1 MQGRGDGPDSIA
13 RLQGGK
19 GEEGLGSRVFVISV
33 GPIRSLGSRVEKVM
47 RV

>member
-1 MQGRGDGPDSIA
+1 MGEALVGFSGSDIA
-13 RLQGGK
+13 ALCK
-19 GEEGLGSRVFVISV
+19 DAAM